1 MAAFLCGVGPYQ
13 YYGMGGWSGLG
24 EHGNFSDHWLPG
36 VFDRKVGVGARR
48 VDHWRPE
55 SLAPAVS
62 LTCDVCPPVYHIFEQ
77 SRCMA
82 AAVTRHMHTPRI
94 PAIAH

>member
-1 MAAFLCGVGPYQ
+1 VAAFLCGVGPYQ

-48 VDHWRPE
+48 VDHRRPE

-62 LTCDVCPPVYHIFEQ
+62 HVCHIFEQ

-82 AAVTRHMHTPRI
+82 AAVTRHMHTPRT

>member
-48 VDHWRPE
+48 SRPLE
-55 SLAPAVS
+55 TRVTCSSRVS
-62 LTCDVCPPVYHIFEQ
+62 HV
-77 SRCMA
+77 
-82 AAVTRHMHTPRI
+82 
-94 PAIAH
+94 